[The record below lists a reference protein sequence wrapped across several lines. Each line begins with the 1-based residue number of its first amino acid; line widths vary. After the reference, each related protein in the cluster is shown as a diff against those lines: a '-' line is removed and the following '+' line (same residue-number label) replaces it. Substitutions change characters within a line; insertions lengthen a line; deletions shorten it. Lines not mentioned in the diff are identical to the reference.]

1 MTSPKNSNPEAT
13 ANRRTLSL
21 TSMYFNR
28 FLLFRYVTA
37 IFFFVNL
44 YWAIILFG
52 SDSAAGLLPTAL
64 LIGAGVVIVEQV
76 SKFWKHTNQLTLTRW
91 FYWVQILANAIVA
104 VGAVFGQ
111 LKVFYPFLNQ
121 TSLPWVLS
129 LLGLGMLVGG
139 FLEYRA
145 FLIAH
150 DKDRYVQH
158 IRQFAANI

>member
-52 SDSAAGLLPTAL
+52 SGSAAGLLPTAL

-104 VGAVFGQ
+104 VGAVFG
-111 LKVFYPFLNQ
+111 PIESCSTISLNQ
-121 TSLPWVLS
+121 TSFYRGILS
-129 LLGLGMLVGG
+129 LLGQGMWVGG
-139 FLEYRA
+139 PLVVTA
-145 FLIAH
+145 FLIAP
-150 DKDRYVQH
+150 
-158 IRQFAANI
+158 